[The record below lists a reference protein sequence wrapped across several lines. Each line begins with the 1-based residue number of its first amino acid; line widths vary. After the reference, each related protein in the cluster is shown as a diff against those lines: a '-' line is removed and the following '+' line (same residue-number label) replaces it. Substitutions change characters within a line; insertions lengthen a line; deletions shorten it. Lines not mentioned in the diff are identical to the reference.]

1 MQVHYACGC
10 TTYAGVIINCN
21 SELQSGLKSCQC
33 QEGWNRVHSHELL
46 VSVDEV
52 RGAAGKVH

>member
-1 MQVHYACGC
+1 M
-10 TTYAGVIINCN
+10 YAGVIINCN